1 MLGFRSDCF
10 AIFGKLL
17 KTVLRDFLT
26 FFLKVWLP
34 KWKKNTAFS
43 AWFSVRMRIITIVRV
58 WYFLRDCVLKMC
70 FNVFYKFNFRQ
81 FCIVFPFFFAVKRF
95 IGSVCVLCF
104 DCFVNISNFISTF
117 FLSFH
122 YFSSL
127 YSQDLIYQSSLVRGN
142 RKKTVQE
149 LFAFSCRPL

>member
-1 MLGFRSDCF
+1 MACLNF
-10 AIFGKLL
+10 ALIASQSSANCSKLCCVIF
-17 KTVLRDFLT
+17 VLP
-26 FFLKVWLP
+26 FFKVWLP

-43 AWFSVRMRIITIVRV
+43 VRMRIITIVRV
-58 WYFLRDCVLKMC
+58 LLFCVIVCWKCVLM
-70 FNVFYKFNFRQ
+70 FHKFNFRQ
-81 FCIVFPFFFAVKRF
+81 FCIVFPFYFRRQKIYWF
-95 IGSVCVLCF
+95 SVC
-104 DCFVNISNFISTF
+104 FVFWLFCLHQQFYFNFF

-122 YFSSL
+122 YLSSL

>member
-1 MLGFRSDCF
+1 MACLDF
-10 AIFGKLL
+10 ALIASQSSANCSKLCCVIF
-17 KTVLRDFLT
+17 VLP
-26 FFLKVWLP
+26 FFKVWLP

-43 AWFSVRMRIITIVRV
+43 VRMRIITIVRV
-58 WYFLRDCVLKMC
+58 LLFCVIVCWKCVLM
-70 FNVFYKFNFRQ
+70 FHKFNFRQ